1 MECLNLAIQEVEK
14 INPGETFLVKDLF
27 KGYEWNRLSIGDRRS
42 LGSLFLH
49 EVKDGNLKND
59 IEIGVK
65 SSANQ
70 QQYIKKYK

>member
-1 MECLNLAIQEVEK
+1 MKLAIQE
-14 INPGETFLVKDLF
+14 IDNLRYGEIFLVKDLF

-42 LGSLFLH
+42 LGSHFLH
-49 EVKDGNLKND
+49 EVRYGRLKEYID
-59 IEIGVK
+59 VGVK